1 MNPSP
6 SEEEVNDL
14 ALTHEDLV
22 ELGIGS
28 AETGHEMAVLA
39 AAVYARGWSYS
50 IDRLGSDY
58 RATVGQSSRELG
70 QFQAVGFGWTMEAAL
85 AYALAKALKTVRRRE
100 SVAAV

>member
-1 MNPSP
+1 MHPGPSD
-6 SEEEVNDL
+6 EEANDL
-14 ALTHEDLV
+14 ALTHEELV
-22 ELGIGS
+22 GRGIGS
-28 AETGHEMAVLA
+28 AETGHAMAVLA

-85 AYALAKALKTVRRRE
+85 AYALEKALKLVQRRE
-100 SVAAV
+100 SLATR